1 MTLSWNFLT
10 NPLARFSRNHANSRL
25 FWRLKEPLRKLFTP
39 RRNSPIEDWIWLDRF
54 DGDLKIQINRN
65 AYLGSLLYWHGGH
78 AQEESAYFKLFL
90 KPGMVVVDAGA
101 NFGELTLIAAKQVGP
116 TGHVY
121 SFEPVPS
128 IFQVLNR
135 NIVAN
140 GFNHVHAQNTGL
152 HEAPGKLQIYE
163 ANGVDAAGENN
174 EGLGTFFPTPLRS
187 KPAGEVPL
195 ETLDEFVKTHE
206 ITRLDLLKVDVEG
219 SEWCL
224 FQGARNTLN
233 RFKPCLVFELN
244 RETCVASGHSPE
256 ALLQML
262 ESFGYQFFK
271 LDGSTPLP
279 DPLPDMINVLGKPR
293 KASTPPLGA

>member
-10 NPLARFSRNHANSRL
+10 NPLARLSRNHANSRL

-152 HEAPGKLQIYE
+152 HEAPGNFRFTKQMAWMQQGKTTKVLE
-163 ANGVDAAGENN
+163 
-174 EGLGTFFPTPLRS
+174 LFSPLLFDPNRQAKCLW
-187 KPAGEVPL
+187 KP
-195 ETLDEFVKTHE
+195 
-206 ITRLDLLKVDVEG
+206 
-219 SEWCL
+219 
-224 FQGARNTLN
+224 
-233 RFKPCLVFELN
+233 
-244 RETCVASGHSPE
+244 
-256 ALLQML
+256 
-262 ESFGYQFFK
+262 
-271 LDGSTPLP
+271 
-279 DPLPDMINVLGKPR
+279 
-293 KASTPPLGA
+293 